1 MNYKKSILSLVTII
15 ALNNIALAD
24 TAATYL
30 PLTTPA
36 NDTSWTLFG
45 VNGYSNG
52 VPSNA
57 VAGPTSFSSG
67 LTELDD
73 ASATDDVAT
82 SGLNVAGGDLASLQ
96 GLSESGLT
104 SVKVGVNISNI
115 TFEATEPVRSMYIK
129 VNDTDPNVK
138 FNYKAALE
146 GKNMEIIINGSTTTL
161 YSVTISQ
168 ESTWNNAA
176 VATEGVVT
184 STVDTSARTTILTV
198 LDADSTDNPINP
210 ANWDKDTHYSAY
222 NNVDDNINFYR
233 FDAITQEWKIY
244 KNKNSAAANDF
255 DSFDKGSAYW
265 GRVDLGDDATNNADG
280 ATSLILGTS
289 GNSAQS
295 QLPAAYLD
303 ENNVTKLAKGWNMLA
318 FDDIKPYIRHAATG
332 LVLSGFATGDDI
344 TITDETG
351 IYSTGTITFAGANE
365 ENWAK
370 QINVAIE
377 SLRLRGLLPLAFTL
391 KAFFTG
397 NAGEL
402 VLISDA
408 KFGVDATGAAA
419 IPATTLTGADP
430 FVSGAVTAVA
440 DVQVA
445 AATVYSAYGEYALM
459 INALVG
465 ANTIDGLASGAIT
478 DGANAKILFGDSLN
492 SDHSAITMTLAN
504 ASTFAGAVTNIKA
517 NATTAEASFVPTIT
531 PVDTDFDGTADMMI
545 IAEAEPFY
553 IKDNTFTRVFT
564 TTTTAADN
572 TKAFAVV
579 GDATALIE
587 PALNDDAAAIA
598 TETNLDFGTTAL
610 YAAANSGATKLV
622 LASTSVSTLDA
633 KDVESATDDFLATT
647 TEAEDIARG
656 AVKGVYSLDALAKK
670 PLIQHSFPITFTVAT
685 DEPDEA
691 GDRLSVAINGLVAVN
706 LPLSVNAGGGV
717 GTMTTAEKLAWFDGL
732 VTGINTVIGTNTLH
746 GYASHDYTEAIN
758 DFTGTTLTIEG
769 VDIQSVVLAEV
780 ADVSTLT
787 TVPTVGADTNVAT
800 AEELGAIK
808 GDLVEDLKFNAVYTP
823 NYANYG
829 PLYTMRDAGFDVK
842 AILRGTTKFSDESIT
857 WDSID
862 ITRNEDDWFIQN
874 EFNLFSVNLDSGYW
888 VYLAPKSADAITIS
902 GATFTPS
909 YSYYF
914 DNDVARTTTNNVV
927 GGQLRVTVDGLAST
941 TASLAGSTSN
951 VYALIAGE
959 EVQMKINSGTEYTA
973 DITKFESIDFKE
985 IGTDISFTIR
995 ATNGKGEAVKL
1006 EDAIMFDYAKP
1017 DAAVVSY
1024 PDASSATF
1032 TSASTDAIKF
1042 YVFKDFIPE
1051 SASARSTALISNI
1064 DGAGGIGTS
1073 NICASFDFGVVNTLR
1088 VVAADGEDG
1097 SANISDAAQF
1107 KYASLFKGASVI
1119 THLNDGVTDKSQLA
1133 TVYDATCTL
1142 EATQPTAG
1150 ENTGVSIKALV
1161 ANKSASISYIADK
1174 TVSFNTNLAWD
1185 AIYSIAGVEV
1195 IQLQNV
1201 EVYAGDKFLI
1211 EYDGNLYEGNFP
1223 GSQAAADATVA
1234 VPIVLTQITPD
1245 NKVLVP

>member
-1 MNYKKSILSLVTII
+1 MNYKKSILSLATIV

-24 TAATYL
+24 TTATYL
-30 PLTTPA
+30 PLTTPT

-73 ASATDDVAT
+73 ADATDDVAT
-82 SGLNVAGGDLASLQ
+82 SGLNVSGGDLASLQ

-104 SVKVGVNISNI
+104 SVKIGVDISGV

-146 GKNMEIIINGSTTTL
+146 GKNMEIILNGSTTTL

-168 ESTWNNAA
+168 DSTWNNAA

-184 STVDTSARTTILTV
+184 STVDTSDRTTILTV

-210 ANWDKDTHYSAY
+210 ANWDKDTHYTAY

-265 GRVDLGDDATNNADG
+265 GRVDLGDDATNDNDG
-280 ATSLILGTS
+280 ATSLVLGTS

-303 ENNVTKLAKGWNMLA
+303 ENNVTRLAEGWNMLA

-351 IYSTGTITFAGANE
+351 IYSTGAITFATANE

-391 KAFFTG
+391 KAFHTG

-419 IPATTLTGADP
+419 IPATTLTGANP

-440 DVQVA
+440 DVEAA

-459 INALVG
+459 INPLVG
-465 ANTIDGLASGAIT
+465 AGTIDGLASGAIT
-478 DGANAKILFGDSLN
+478 AGANAKILFGDSKN
-492 SDHSAITMTLAN
+492 NDHTAIAMTADGT
-504 ASTFAGAVTNIKA
+504 STFAGAVTNIKS
-517 NATTAEASFVPTIT
+517 NATTAEASFIPTIT
-531 PVDTDFDGTADMMI
+531 PVDTDFDGAADMMI

-572 TKAFAVV
+572 TKAFSVV

-610 YAAANSGATKLV
+610 YAAANSGATKLI

-633 KDVESATDDFLATT
+633 KDVESATDDFLTTT
-647 TEAEDIARG
+647 TEAEDIAKG
-656 AVKGVYSLDALAKK
+656 AVKGVYSLDSLAKK
-670 PLIQHSFPITFTVAT
+670 PLIQHSFPITFIAS
-685 DEPDEA
+685 DEPDET
-691 GDRLSVAINGLVAVN
+691 GDQLSVNINGLGATNLTAAVDA
-706 LPLSVNAGGGV
+706 AGAGAN
-717 GTMTTAEKLAWFDGL
+717 TMTTAEKLAWFDGL
-732 VTGINTVIGTNTLH
+732 AASINTEIKANSLH
-746 GYASHDYTEAIN
+746 GYASHNYTEAID

-780 ADVSTLT
+780 SDTSTST
-787 TVPTVGADTNVAT
+787 TVPTVGADTNAAT

-842 AILRGTTKFSDESIT
+842 AILRGSTKFSDESIT

-874 EFNLFSVNLDSGYW
+874 EFNLFSVNLNSGYW
-888 VYLAPKSADAITIS
+888 VYLTQKSADSITIS
-902 GATFTPS
+902 GASFTPS

-914 DNDVARTTTNNVV
+914 DNDIAHTTTNNVV
-927 GGQLRVTVDGLAST
+927 GGQLRVTVDGLANT

-985 IGTDISFTIR
+985 IATDISFTIR

-1006 EDAIMFDYAKP
+1006 EDAVMFDYAKP
-1017 DAAVVSY
+1017 DAPVVSY
-1024 PDASSATF
+1024 PDASSASF
-1032 TSASTDAIKF
+1032 TSASSDAIKF

-1051 SASARSTALISNI
+1051 TASARSTAVISSI
-1064 DGAGGIGTS
+1064 DGSGGVGTS
-1073 NICASFDFGVVNTLR
+1073 NICAAFDFGVVNTLR

-1097 SANISDAAQF
+1097 SANISNATEF

-1133 TVYDATCTL
+1133 TVYDSTCTL
-1142 EATQPTAG
+1142 EATQPTASQ
-1150 ENTGVSIKALV
+1150 NTGVSIKTLI
-1161 ANKSASISYIADK
+1161 ANKQASIAYIADK

-1185 AIYSIAGVEV
+1185 TIYSIGGVET

-1201 EVYAGDKFLI
+1201 EVYANDKFLI

-1223 GSQAAADATVA
+1223 ASQAAADASVA
-1234 VPIVLTQITPD
+1234 VPLTLTQITPD